1 MCAARDSVAHYYA
14 RDYAHHARVFGGI
27 SFGDLV
33 KICQFAKIKI
43 PAKVSGYMV
52 PCSVPLLSS
61 SDLQR
66 RSLEL
71 EERKYL
77 VGRGVVTETQ
87 SNMGKT

>member
-1 MCAARDSVAHYYA
+1 
-14 RDYAHHARVFGGI
+14 
-27 SFGDLV
+27 
-33 KICQFAKIKI
+33 
-43 PAKVSGYMV
+43 MV
-52 PCSVPLLSS
+52 CEGKYFLFTVLCTSLIS